1 VEAAARPS
9 FFTSWQSIGT
19 LLAAVPK
26 SSRPMRLRGRSGDET
41 VAMALL
47 GANDRRRWHGLVRSR
62 SLYLNETGDPHFDSP
77 MIEHNAI
84 LAAANHETVVW
95 EAVLSWFSGLGR
107 EADELHLSGSRL
119 RLPEE
124 VVEARGLTRVER
136 FAPSYSVDL
145 ERLKESGG
153 ELYPVLS
160 ANSRQ
165 QLRRTLRYF
174 EQFGPLH
181 LSAPANVAEALTF
194 FTSMKVLH
202 RASWERRGKPHSFT
216 AEFFELLHRLIIE
229 RNFVEGGIQL
239 LKACAGERVIGYLY
253 NFRSGN
259 RIYAYQSGFDD
270 ADPRERPGI
279 LTHALAIAHA
289 FQTGA
294 QVYDFMAGRN
304 RLKESFATR
313 CEPMLW
319 EVVQQPRMVFR
330 LEKLGLQITRA
341 LAHSVGPT
349 ARRLRRGIFPCEEHK
364 DTAANV
370 AAELA
375 GELRRRE
382 SGVLWRSL

>member
-62 SLYLNETGDPHFDSP
+62 NLYLNETGDPHFDSP

-202 RASWERRGKPHSFT
+202 RASWERSGKPHSFT

-304 RLKESFATR
+304 RLKESCATR

-349 ARRLRRGIFPCEEHK
+349 TRRLRRGIFPCEEHK